1 MRTAIMRLDGTLS
14 IPLLGA
20 ECRTSEVERARLRKA
35 FDRNY
40 VGVWRFLRRMGVAP
54 DRADDAAQQV
64 FLIALEALGRIIEG
78 SERAFLYATA
88 VRLAHGMRRT
98 VQREFSSG
106 MLDLDPSPIP
116 APDQLTSQ
124 KRARE
129 VLDSLIARMD
139 DDHRAVFVLSEFDD
153 FTIRE
158 IAGLLDIPVGTAAS
172 RLRRA
177 REKFQLLVR
186 QTYGEQL

>member
-1 MRTAIMRLDGTLS
+1 MSLDGTITL
-14 IPLLGA
+14 PLLGTETRA
-20 ECRTSEVERARLRKA
+20 SDVERARLRKA

-40 VGVWRFLRRMGVAP
+40 VGVWRFLRRMGVVP

-64 FLIALEALGRIIEG
+64 FLIALEALGRIHEG

-88 VRLAHGMRRT
+88 VRLAHGLRRAA
-98 VQREFSSG
+98 QRELSSHV
-106 MLDLDPSPIP
+106 LDLDPSPLP
-116 APDQLTSQ
+116 SPDQLAGQ

-129 VLDSLIARMD
+129 VLDSIIARMD

-153 FTIRE
+153 FTTRE

-177 REKFQLLVR
+177 REKFRLLVR
-186 QTYGEQL
+186 QVYGGQS